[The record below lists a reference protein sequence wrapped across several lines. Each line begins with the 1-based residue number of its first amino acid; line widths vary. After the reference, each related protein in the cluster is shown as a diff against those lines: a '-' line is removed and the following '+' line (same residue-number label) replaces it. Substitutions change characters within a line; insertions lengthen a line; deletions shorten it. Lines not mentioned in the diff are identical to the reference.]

1 MIDFAALVL
10 RRIREIRF
18 RDTTRKS
25 SGPRSDR
32 WRRELRQLGEIE
44 RGGGKLRSFLGISSS
59 LFFSKLDSRFNWNKK
74 KFFYFVFFLSLC
86 VNCNHMSFQTCHL
99 CGSSSTMNY
108 CWRHQ
113 APRICQGL
121 HMNYARTEQGHIQS
135 PLCQV
140 CRQNPALIACF
151 DENMMFCY
159 ICFRTYNTCVPASH
173 SLNVIPFSYHTAC
186 RGLNRLPIIQS
197 VGDGRDGGHG
207 RGRRPRGRHSHVVG
221 PDLELRL
228 GAGPPRPPYQAGGQH
243 QVAGINRS
251 FYLVV
256 GLQSTIGS
264 VHVRNFGGELIVRTR
279 PQLSMIGSDIVGF
292 QVLADE
298 QTQIQEMLIASS
310 LAEVKRN
317 TTQKKEI
324 TDMLSEFSDDL
335 QAQSKVTEF
344 LMDEI
349 EVLKIQGSIK
359 EAGEKLIIKMK
370 EQSVEQVI
378 KILEMEK
385 LSDYTYFASEEVSSS
400 FTGAGIQY
408 ETEDIII
415 LAYCPA
421 KLSVRYL
428 VNTQF
433 KSEIVAKMLAP
444 RGGGVVERKLLG
456 IGDQDE
462 EQFPALEGV

>member
-1 MIDFAALVL
+1 MLNPYCHRGPELGSPFIELGSSYKECWAT
-10 RRIREIRF
+10 REN
-18 RDTTRKS
+18 
-25 SGPRSDR
+25 PN
-32 WRRELRQLGEIE
+32 EENE
-44 RGGGKLRSFLGISSS
+44 
-59 LFFSKLDSRFNWNKK
+59 
-74 KFFYFVFFLSLC
+74 
-86 VNCNHMSFQTCHL
+86 MSFQTCHL

-324 TDMLSEFSDDL
+324 SVLE
-335 QAQSKVTEF
+335 
-344 LMDEI
+344 LMAMMD
-349 EVLKIQGSIK
+349 SAK
-359 EAGEKLIIKMK
+359 ESL
-370 EQSVEQVI
+370 I
-378 KILEMEK
+378 KILVQG
-385 LSDYTYFASEEVSSS
+385 DFSE
-400 FTGAGIQY
+400 Y
-408 ETEDIII
+408 
-415 LAYCPA
+415 LA
-421 KLSVRYL
+421 
-428 VNTQF
+428 
-433 KSEIVAKMLAP
+433 
-444 RGGGVVERKLLG
+444 
-456 IGDQDE
+456 D
-462 EQFPALEGV
+462 